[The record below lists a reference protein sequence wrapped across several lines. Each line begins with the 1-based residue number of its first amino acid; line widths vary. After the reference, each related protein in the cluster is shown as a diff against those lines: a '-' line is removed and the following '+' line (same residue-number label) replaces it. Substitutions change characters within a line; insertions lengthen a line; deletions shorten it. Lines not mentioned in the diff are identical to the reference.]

1 MGVAAVEQPACLG
14 KCVVP
19 GEPIAS
25 LPETGT
31 VRVGGG
37 VQQAGRSLIAVKAG
51 VVQQGPGDSLWVC
64 NRQKRY
70 IPNLND
76 AVVGIITHRHSEN
89 YTVDIGGPGPAFL
102 PVLAFEGV
110 ARRNRPNLQV
120 GDVVFCRVEEAARD
134 LDPVLTC
141 MDTAGKAAG
150 FGPLKGGTLFQVS
163 TSHARTLASGPPF
176 LAALGRSLKFEL
188 AVGANGRVWVDA
200 PGPANLA
207 LVARLARQA
216 EELDAAEAVAAVKE
230 ALASGLR

>member
-1 MGVAAVEQPACLG
+1 
-14 KCVVP
+14 CVVP

-76 AVVGIITHRHSEN
+76 AVVGIIAHRHSEN
-89 YTVDIGGPGPAFL
+89 YT
-102 PVLAFEGV
+102 
-110 ARRNRPNLQV
+110 V

-216 EELDAAEAVAAVKE
+216 EELDAAGAVAAVKE

>member
-1 MGVAAVEQPACLG
+1 MGVAAVEQPPCLG

-76 AVVGIITHRHSEN
+76 AV
-89 YTVDIGGPGPAFL
+89 
-102 PVLAFEGV
+102 
-110 ARRNRPNLQV
+110 V

-216 EELDAAEAVAAVKE
+216 EELDAAGAVAAVKE